1 MAKDLALRE
10 AKMLRASFGLIGGL
24 LSGAFLL
31 LAVMATGVQAG
42 MSQDLA
48 SCTAA
53 KNRGAAAACTRVME
67 SGRLPREQMYIGYF
81 NRGTAH
87 RRAGD
92 FDKAV
97 ADFTKVLELKPGFP
111 RAYEARAMTED
122 DRGNREKARADID
135 EAIKRDGKAWQFL
148 YSRAVLLR
156 ADGDV
161 DGALRDLDAAG
172 DLKPDAANIPLMRG
186 LVLADKGSYAAA
198 REEINGVL
206 SEGRGGASALYARA
220 AVAFEEGRL
229 EAAEEDADRA
239 LELDG
244 DFAAAHMLK
253 GRILEERGDAAA
265 ARARFNKAL
274 NGAADS
280 FDGRTT
286 RRIAKQ
292 RTAVGAPAKDKVA
305 VKANDKAKPKRD
317 DDLAEV
323 QLPRKPLD
331 CKVFLPAT
339 GTVVTA
345 KCNE

>member
-1 MAKDLALRE
+1 
-10 AKMLRASFGLIGGL
+10 MLRAYFVLIGGL
-24 LSGAFLL
+24 LSGGFLL

-42 MSQDLA
+42 MSQDLT

-67 SGRLPREQMYIGYF
+67 SGRLPSEQMYIGYF

-92 FDKAV
+92 FDQAV
-97 ADFTKVLELKPGFP
+97 GDFSKVLELKPDFA
-111 RAYEARAMTED
+111 RAYEARGMTED
-122 DRGNREKARADID
+122 DRGNRDKALADID
-135 EAIKRDGKAWQFL
+135 EAIKRDARVWQFL
-148 YSRAVLLR
+148 YSRAVILR
-156 ADGDV
+156 ADGDT
-161 DGALRDLDAAG
+161 DAALRDLDAAS
-172 DLKPDAANIPLMRG
+172 DLDPEAANIPLMRA

-198 REEINGVL
+198 REQINRIL
-206 SEGRGGASALYARA
+206 AEGRGGASARYARA

-253 GRILEERGDAAA
+253 GRILEERGDNAA

-274 NGAADS
+274 SGAADS

-292 RTAVGAPAKDKVA
+292 RTASPGSPAKNKT
-305 VKANDKAKPKRD
+305 KRD
-317 DDLAEV
+317 EDVAEV
-323 QLPRKPLD
+323 SFQKKGPLD

-339 GTVVTA
+339 GSVVTA